1 MNTYIKHS
9 EDTSLTHFGIKGMKW
24 KKGRKTPEQKP
35 MSFADRIRAQY
46 EQEQSRIAA
55 EKEAQ
60 KAKEAKEAKK
70 AATAK
75 RVKKA
80 KSLGKK
86 KLRQYAKA
94 AIRGNYGNGRARVKA
109 LRKRRVSYK
118 DAIRIQGMVNEQYG
132 INSGASQDYINS
144 VYEEY
149 GVNRKKSKKRQ
160 A

>member
-9 EDTSLTHFGIKGMKW
+9 DDNSLTHFGIKGMKW

-46 EQEQSRIAA
+46 EQEQAKIAA
-55 EKEAQ
+55 EKQA
-60 KAKEAKEAKK
+60 AEAKK
-70 AATAK
+70 AATAT
-75 RVKKA
+75 RVKNA

-94 AIRGNYGNGRARVKA
+94 VARGNYGNGRARVQA
-109 LRKRRVSYK
+109 LRKRKVSYK
-118 DAIRIQGMVNEQYG
+118 DAIRIQGMVNRQYG
-132 INSGASQDYINS
+132 VNSDASQDYINS

-149 GVNRKKSKKRQ
+149 GVNRKKSKKRK

>member
-1 MNTYIKHS
+1 MSTYIKHS
-9 EDTSLTHFGIKGMKW
+9 DDDSLTHFGIKGMKW

-46 EQEQSRIAA
+46 EQEQAKIAA

-60 KAKEAKEAKK
+60 KAKEARK
-70 AATAK
+70 AATAT
-75 RVKKA
+75 RVRKA

-94 AIRGNYGNGRARVKA
+94 VARGNYGNGRARVQA
-109 LRKRRVSYK
+109 LRKRKVSYK
-118 DAIRIQGMVNEQYG
+118 DAIRIQGMVNRQYG
-132 INSGASQDYINS
+132 VNSDASQDYINS